1 MIRAITLVA
10 LVVSIL
16 VPADLVTAEE
26 RGIRRV
32 DFRNYTYRPTCV
44 RHKVRVSN
52 GEHVTDRAGRRLWF
66 AVTAIIYGDLTADGV
81 EEAVVVTQCSTGG
94 SGTFSEATIY
104 GLRNNRPVEIATI
117 RGGDRSYGGIHEAGI
132 ADGLVAVTR
141 NRSSTC
147 AICTDYLEVSKFR
160 VARGR
165 LVEVFPRRIEKEASR
180 ERIVLDDVTSD
191 RIEYSLHAAAGQM
204 MAVRLLTVSADAA
217 FEVLGPSGDQLG
229 GPQEGQWARQLEETG
244 DYRIVVR
251 ALKKSARY
259 EVEVRLS
266 PAER

>member
-1 MIRAITLVA
+1 
-10 LVVSIL
+10 
-16 VPADLVTAEE
+16 
-26 RGIRRV
+26 
-32 DFRNYTYRPTCV
+32 
-44 RHKVRVSN
+44 
-52 GEHVTDRAGRRLWF
+52 
-66 AVTAIIYGDLTADGV
+66 
-81 EEAVVVTQCSTGG
+81 
-94 SGTFSEATIY
+94 
-104 GLRNNRPVEIATI
+104 
-117 RGGDRSYGGIHEAGI
+117 
-132 ADGLVAVTR
+132 
-141 NRSSTC
+141 
-147 AICTDYLEVSKFR
+147 
-160 VARGR
+160 

-229 GPQEGQWARQLEETG
+229 DPQEGQWARQLEETG